1 MNTFVVLLVALAVG
15 AQENLPDGAKG
26 VVESA
31 PSFGD
36 ALSRM
41 VWMLAITTL
50 LLVVVAK
57 YLPRWLGAAQR
68 PPSRGL
74 IKIIE
79 ARPLEPRKTLY
90 LVQVADQ
97 FYLLGSSDQRIE
109 VLAGGDFEPATL
121 EKLASASSNLS
132 ASRAAPAFV
141 ERLLQNRPRSS
152 EPQLPR
158 NDGEP

>member
-1 MNTFVVLLVALAVG
+1 MITSLAVVAFL
-15 AQENLPDGAKG
+15 AQENLPEGAKKA
-26 VVESA
+26 VESA

-36 ALSRM
+36 ALTRM

-68 PPSRGL
+68 PASRGL
-74 IKIIE
+74 IRVIE

-90 LVQVADQ
+90 LVQVVDQ
-97 FYLLGSSDQRIE
+97 FYLLGSSDQRID

-121 EKLASASSNLS
+121 EKLAATAAVSAKS
-132 ASRAAPAFV
+132 APPAFV
-141 ERLLQNRPRSS
+141 ERLLVNRPRSA
-152 EPQLPR
+152 EPQATR
-158 NDGEP
+158 GEGDS